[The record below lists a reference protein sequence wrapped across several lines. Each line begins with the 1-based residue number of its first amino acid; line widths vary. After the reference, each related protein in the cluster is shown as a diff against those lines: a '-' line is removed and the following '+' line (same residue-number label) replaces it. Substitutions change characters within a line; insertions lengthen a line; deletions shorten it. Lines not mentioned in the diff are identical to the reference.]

1 MEYNWNMKAEKK
13 GKMTLDKLAVM
24 VATGFSDMDEK
35 LDDRFKGMETRMTG
49 VESKTERMEYRLMK
63 VEDGLLDLKLQANN
77 LASRDEINEVK
88 IRLTRVE
95 KKVGIPNKI

>member
-35 LDDRFKGMETRMTG
+35 LDDRFKGMETRMKG
-49 VESKTERMEYRLMK
+49 VESK
-63 VEDGLLDLKLQANN
+63 
-77 LASRDEINEVK
+77 
-88 IRLTRVE
+88 
-95 KKVGIPNKI
+95 